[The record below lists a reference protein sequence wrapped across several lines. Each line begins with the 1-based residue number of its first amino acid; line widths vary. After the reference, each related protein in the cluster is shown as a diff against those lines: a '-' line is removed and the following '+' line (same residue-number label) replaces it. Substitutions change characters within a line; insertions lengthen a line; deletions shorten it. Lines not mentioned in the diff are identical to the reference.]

1 MESDTILKTEFKVKK
16 MIKKIMQICF
26 VMLGTV
32 SFLQAQETPA
42 EAKYRRS
49 SLSMILVES
58 ENFPNKAAVMGSWD
72 KYPFPDKYN
81 KHDVSL
87 KNVNLETMKLSDKEM
102 LDAGFLKD
110 TLKTELQL
118 LTASVKRVKYLNNE
132 KTLAVVLPSENDEY
146 RLKIDKVIKEK
157 KLANQLVESWFIK
170 DGKFD
175 LGLIG
180 KRGSYDASQIDAG
193 YSKDQARGSASLQDA
208 GYELISNTFTT
219 FTKLK
224 FIENEPVAR
233 VIRDVAKA
241 ETAKQLAGKPQFLID
256 KAMQALDKVYEKTK
270 EGYTLYSNTW
280 LYKLSWNENSLNSVY
295 DIWDTPSELAKSDKF
310 NLEFVNFQS
319 NMSLVT
325 FSLGETRTQEQI
337 IDLAL
342 VRNVDNAF
350 AKLQKENDVFKP
362 RIPVLTGKPLT
373 AQIGMKEGLEGG
385 EKFDLLELGQDP
397 KTGLSVYK
405 KVGSVKVD
413 KKQVWD
419 NRYNAGG
426 KPEKEQMD
434 KQGNPINATL
444 FSGKAELGLLLKQV
458 K

>member
-1 MESDTILKTEFKVKK
+1 MKKFFILSLTLFSIVMNAQNSTEE
-16 MIKKIMQICF
+16 
-26 VMLGTV
+26 L
-32 SFLQAQETPA
+32 
-42 EAKYRRS
+42 KYRRS

-58 ENFPNKAAVMGSWD
+58 EKFPNKDAVMGSWNN
-72 KYPFPDKYN
+72 YPFPDKYN
-81 KHDVSL
+81 KHSINL
-87 KNVNLETMKLSDKEM
+87 KNVNLESMTLSDKEM

-110 TLKTELQL
+110 TLKTALQL
-118 LTASVKRVKYLNNE
+118 LKASVKPVRYLNDE
-132 KTLAVVLPSENDEY
+132 QTLAVVLPSENDEY
-146 RLKIDKVIKEK
+146 KIKIDKVIKEQ

-180 KRGSYDASQIDAG
+180 ERGSYNASQLDAS
-193 YSKDQARGSASLQDA
+193 YSKDQAKGSSSLQDA
-208 GYELISNTFTT
+208 GYELVSNSFIT

-233 VIRDVAKA
+233 AILNLAKA
-241 ETAKQLAGKPQFLID
+241 ETAKALAGKPEFLIN
-256 KAMQALDKVYEKTK
+256 KAMQILDKVYDKTK
-270 EGYTLYSNTW
+270 EGYTLRSNTW
-280 LYKLSWNENSLNSVY
+280 LYKLNWDENSLNTVF
-295 DIWDTPSELAKSDKF
+295 DIWETPSELAKSDKF
-310 NLEFVNFQS
+310 NLDFVNFQS

-325 FSLGETRTQEQI
+325 FKLGETRTQEQI

-362 RIPVLTGKPLT
+362 KIPVLTGKPVT

-385 EKFDLLELGQDP
+385 EKFEVLQFGQDP
-397 KTGLSVYK
+397 KTGLTVYK
-405 KVGSVKVD
+405 KVGTVQVD

-419 NRYNAGG
+419 NRYNADG

-434 KQGNPINATL
+434 KQGNPVSATL

>member
-1 MESDTILKTEFKVKK
+1 MRI
-16 MIKKIMQICF
+16 KIMQICF

-32 SFLQAQETPA
+32 SFSQAQETPVDV
-42 EAKYRRS
+42 KYRRS

-58 ENFPNKAAVMGSWD
+58 ENFPNKEAVMGSWNN
-72 KYPFPDKYN
+72 YPFPDKYN
-81 KHDVSL
+81 KH
-87 KNVNLETMKLSDKEM
+87 NVNLKSVNLESIKLSDKEM

-118 LTASVKRVKYLNNE
+118 LKASIKPVRYLNNE
-132 KTLAVVLPSENDEY
+132 QTMAVVLPDENDEY
-146 RLKIDKVIKEK
+146 RLKIEKVIKEK

-175 LGLIG
+175 LGLIFD
-180 KRGSYDASQIDAG
+180 RGSYNASQIDAG
-193 YSKDQARGSASLQDA
+193 NAKDQVKGNASLQDA
-208 GYELISNTFTT
+208 GKELISNTFTT

-224 FIENEPVAR
+224 FVENEPIAR
-233 VIRDVAKA
+233 AIRDAAKVA
-241 ETAKQLAGKPQFLID
+241 TAKQLAGKPQFLID
-256 KAMQALDKVYEKTK
+256 KAMQLLDKVYEKTK
-270 EGYTLYSNTW
+270 EGYSLYSNTW
-280 LYKLSWNENSLNSVY
+280 LYKLNWNDDCLNSVY

-310 NLEFVNFQS
+310 SLEFVNFQS

-373 AQIGMKEGLEGG
+373 AQIGMKEGLKGG
-385 EKFDLLELGQDP
+385 EKFDLLELGQDS

-405 KVGSVKVD
+405 KVGSVKVS
-413 KKQVWD
+413 KKQIWD

-426 KPEKEQMD
+426 KPENEQLDKE
-434 KQGNPINATL
+434 GNPINATL